1 MLAGSSMELSGRTLG
16 ALVPELAARLR
27 EHCGAVGTEPAVC
40 RGLGVGF
47 PAIVDSER
55 GEILSTLPSKLD
67 DLSGPELLAR
77 LRGELGVP
85 VKLENDAK
93 LALLGEHSHGAAQG
107 ARDVV
112 LVTLGT
118 GIGVAAML
126 GGRLLGSR
134 LGQAGNLGGH
144 LTVDLRGPVCACGN
158 LGCAEALASTST
170 LPGVCRG
177 WEGFAESGL
186 AAEPTLDFRALFRWA
201 DAGDAVARQVLGHA
215 IRVWSALAVSL
226 VHAYGPEL
234 LLFGGGVMGR
244 ADAILP
250 HVRAYVAEHAWKTAR
265 GTVRI
270 ERAALGGEAALIGAE
285 TLFGQE
291 IR

>member
-1 MLAGSSMELSGRTLG
+1 MLAGSSMDLGGRPL
-16 ALVPELAARLR
+16 ARLLPELAAQLR
-27 EHCGAVGTEPAVC
+27 EHCRAVKVEPSAC
-40 RGLGVGF
+40 RGLGMGF

-67 DLSGPELLAR
+67 DLDGPELLAR

-93 LALLGEHSHGAAQG
+93 LALLGEHSHGTALGAQ
-107 ARDVV
+107 DVV

-118 GIGVAAML
+118 GIGAAAML

-144 LTVDLRGPVCACGN
+144 LTVDLLGPVCACGN
-158 LGCAEALASTST
+158 RGCAETMASTST
-170 LPGVCRG
+170 LPRVCRG
-177 WEGFAESGL
+177 WRGFAASGL
-186 AAEPTLDFRALFRWA
+186 AREATLDFQALFRWA
-201 DAGDAVARQVLGHA
+201 DAGDSVAQQVLGHS
-215 IRVWSALAVSL
+215 IRIWSALAVSL

-234 LLFGGGVMGR
+234 LLFGGGLMRR
-244 ADAILP
+244 ADDILP
-250 HVRAYVAEHAWKTAR
+250 HVREYVAQHAWKTVR

-270 ERAALGGEAALIGAE
+270 ERAALGDEAALIGAE
-285 TLFGQE
+285 TLFKQE